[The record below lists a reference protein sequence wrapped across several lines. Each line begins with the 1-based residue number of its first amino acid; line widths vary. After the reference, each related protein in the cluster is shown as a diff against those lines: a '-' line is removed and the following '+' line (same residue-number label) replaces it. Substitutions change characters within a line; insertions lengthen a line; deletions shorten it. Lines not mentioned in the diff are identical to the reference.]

1 VTANK
6 GQVDRGASLMAGE
19 ERRRSQR
26 VIMRIPVSLEIAK
39 SGEVVK
45 AKAHTVAVNVHG
57 AMLLCSRPIDTDTK
71 LEIENDRTRGRAGAR
86 VTRAPRE
93 SDEGYLIPV
102 EFLKPSPTFWQ
113 ISFPPSNWKPT
124 DV

>member
-1 VTANK
+1 MTASK
-6 GQVDRGASLMAGE
+6 EMADRGASLMAGE

-26 VIMRIPVSLEIAK
+26 VILRIPVSLEITM
-39 SGEVVK
+39 SGQVVK
-45 AKAHTVAVNVHG
+45 ANAHTVAVNVHG
-57 AMLLCSRPIDTDTK
+57 AMLLCSRPIEADTK
-71 LEIENDRTRGRAGAR
+71 LEIENDRTRTRTSAR

-93 SDEGYLIPV
+93 SEEGYLIPV
-102 EFLKPSPTFWQ
+102 EFLQPSPAFWQ

>member
-1 VTANK
+1 MTANK
-6 GQVDRGASLMAGE
+6 VQVDRGASLMAGE

-26 VIMRIPVSLEIAK
+26 VILRIPVSLEITM
-39 SGEVVK
+39 SGQVVK
-45 AKAHTVAVNVHG
+45 ANAHTVAVNVHG
-57 AMLLCSRPIDTDTK
+57 AMLLCSRPIEADTK
-71 LEIENDRTRGRAGAR
+71 LEIENDRTRTRTSAR

-93 SDEGYLIPV
+93 SEEGYLIPV
-102 EFLKPSPTFWQ
+102 EFLQPSPAFWQ